1 MLQCV
6 VDTCDG
12 EAEKCMA
19 ADRLE
24 EARDTMGEVIGM
36 MQAMG

>member
-6 VDTCDG
+6 VDTCAG
-12 EAEKCMA
+12 QEETCVA

-24 EARDTMGEVIGM
+24 EARTTMGEVIGM